1 PDQQRD
7 RIMLTFYYTPKTC
20 ALATHIALIDAGAD
34 YTLRRI
40 DFKSGEQRSPEFLAI
55 NPKGRVPA
63 LVTPQGILTETPA
76 LLTYLAQT
84 YPQANLAPTD
94 PFAFARLQAFTAF
107 LSSTLHVAHAHGP
120 RGSRWTDD
128 PAAQA
133 ALKAY
138 VPTSITAAFK
148 LVEDTML
155 QGPFVMG
162 ERYSIADPYLFTM
175 STWIEGDQVDTT
187 QIPRVLAHRQ
197 MMSERPSVIRALA
210 EEA

>member
-1 PDQQRD
+1 
-7 RIMLTFYYTPKTC
+7 MLTLYYTPKTC

-34 YTLRRI
+34 YTLKRI
-40 DFKSGEQRSPEFLAI
+40 SFATGEQRTPEFLAL

-63 LVTPQGILTETPA
+63 LVTPRGILTETTA
-76 LLTYLAQT
+76 LLTYLAQSF
-84 YPQANLAPTD
+84 PKAALAPTD
-94 PFAFARLQAFTAF
+94 PFALAQLQSFTAF

-128 PAAQA
+128 AAAQA

-138 VPTSITAAFK
+138 VPTSVTAAFK
-148 LVEDTML
+148 LVEDGML

-162 ERYSIADPYLFTM
+162 DTYTIADPYLFTM
-175 STWIEGDQVDTT
+175 STWIEADQVDTT
-187 QIPRVLAHRQ
+187 QIPRVMAHREL
-197 MMSERPSVIRALA
+197 MSKRPSVIRALA

>member
-1 PDQQRD
+1 
-7 RIMLTFYYTPKTC
+7 MLTLFYTPRTC
-20 ALATHIALIDAGAD
+20 ALATHIALIDSGAD
-34 YTLRRI
+34 YTLKRI
-40 DFKSGEQRSPEFLAI
+40 DFAKGEQRAAEFLSI

-63 LVTPQGILTETPA
+63 LATPQGILTETPA
-76 LLTYLAQT
+76 LLIYLAQT
-84 YPQANLAPTD
+84 FPQAGLAPTD
-94 PFAFARLQAFTAF
+94 AFAMAQLQAFNSF

-120 RGSRWTDD
+120 RGNRWTDD

-138 VPTSITAAFK
+138 VPTSVTAAFK
-148 LVEDTML
+148 LVEDSML

-162 ERYSIADPYLFTM
+162 DTYSIADPYLFTM

-187 QIPRVLAHRQ
+187 QIPRVMAHRQ
-197 MMSERPSVIRALA
+197 MMSQRPSVIRALE

>member
-1 PDQQRD
+1 
-7 RIMLTFYYTPKTC
+7 MLTLFYTPKTC
-20 ALATHIALIDAGAD
+20 ALVTHIALIDAGAD
-34 YTLRRI
+34 YTLKRI
-40 DFKSGEQRSPEFLAI
+40 DFSKGEQRAPDFLAV

-63 LVTPQGILTETPA
+63 LVTPHGILTETPA
-76 LLTYLAQT
+76 LLTYLAQSF
-84 YPQANLAPTD
+84 PQANLAPTD
-94 PFAFARLQAFTAF
+94 PFALARLQAFTAF

-120 RGSRWTDD
+120 RGNRWTDD
-128 PAAQA
+128 PAAIA

-138 VPTSITAAFK
+138 VPTSVTAAFK
-148 LVEDTML
+148 LVEETML

-162 ERYSIADPYLFTM
+162 ETYTIADPYLFTV

-187 QIPRVLAHRQ
+187 QIPRVMAHRQ

>member
-1 PDQQRD
+1 
-7 RIMLTFYYTPKTC
+7 MLTLYYTPKTC
-20 ALATHIALIDAGAD
+20 ALASHIALIDAGAD
-34 YTLRRI
+34 YTLKRI
-40 DFKSGEQRSPEFLAI
+40 DFAKGEQRAPEFLAL
-55 NPKGRVPA
+55 NPKARVPA
-63 LVTPQGILTETPA
+63 LVTPEGILTETTA
-76 LLTYLAQT
+76 LLTYIAQT
-84 YPQANLAPTD
+84 YPQANLAPTE
-94 PFAFARLQAFTAF
+94 PFALARLQSFTAF

-138 VPTSITAAFK
+138 VPTSVTAAFK

-155 QGPFVMG
+155 EGPFVMG
-162 ERYSIADPYLFTM
+162 DTYTIADPYLFTM

-187 QIPRVLAHRQ
+187 QIPRVMAHRQ

>member
-1 PDQQRD
+1 
-7 RIMLTFYYTPKTC
+7 MLTFFYTPKTC

-34 YTLRRI
+34 YTLQRI
-40 DFKSGEQRSPEFLAI
+40 DFKSGQQRSPEFLAI

-76 LLTYLAQT
+76 LQAYLAQA
-84 YPQANLAPTD
+84 YPQAALAPTD
-94 PFAFARLQAFTAF
+94 PVAIARLQAFTAF

-138 VPTSITAAFK
+138 VPTSVTAAFK

-162 ERYSIADPYLFTM
+162 ETYTIADPYLYTM

-187 QIPRVLAHRQ
+187 QIPRVMAHRE
-197 MMSERPSVIRALA
+197 MMSQRPSVIRALA

>member
-1 PDQQRD
+1 
-7 RIMLTFYYTPKTC
+7 MLTLYYTPKTC
-20 ALATHIALIDAGAD
+20 ALASHIALIDAGAD
-34 YTLRRI
+34 YTLKCI
-40 DFKSGEQRSPEFLAI
+40 DFAKGEQRAPEFLAL

-63 LVTPQGILTETPA
+63 LVTPEGILTETTA
-76 LLTYLAQT
+76 LLTYIAQT
-84 YPQANLAPTD
+84 YPQANLAPTE
-94 PFAFARLQAFTAF
+94 PFALARLQSFTAF

-138 VPTSITAAFK
+138 VPTSVTAAFK

-155 QGPFVMG
+155 EGPFVMG
-162 ERYSIADPYLFTM
+162 DTYTIADPYLFTM

-187 QIPRVLAHRQ
+187 QIPRVMAHRQ

>member
-1 PDQQRD
+1 
-7 RIMLTFYYTPKTC
+7 MLTFFYTPKTC

-34 YTLRRI
+34 YELKRI
-40 DFKSGEQRSPEFLAI
+40 DFKTGEQRSPEFLAI

-84 YPQANLAPTD
+84 HPEANLAPTD
-94 PFAFARLQAFTAF
+94 PFALARIQAFSSF
-107 LSSTLHVAHAHGP
+107 ISSTLHVAHAHGP
-120 RGSRWTDD
+120 RGNRWTDD
-128 PAAQA
+128 PAAIQS
-133 ALKAY
+133 LKAY
-138 VPTSITAAFK
+138 VPTAVTDAFK
-148 LVEDTML
+148 LVEDSML

-162 ERYSIADPYLFTM
+162 DTYSIADPYLFTV
-175 STWIEGDQVDTT
+175 STWIEGDGVDTT
-187 QIPRVLAHRQ
+187 QIPRVMAHRQ

>member
-1 PDQQRD
+1 
-7 RIMLTFYYTPKTC
+7 MLTLYYTPKTC

-40 DFKSGEQRSPEFLAI
+40 DFSKGEQRAPDFLSV

-63 LVTPQGILTETPA
+63 LATPQGILTETPA
-76 LLTYLAQT
+76 LLTYIAQT
-84 YPQANLAPTD
+84 FPQANLAPTD
-94 PFAFARLQAFTAF
+94 PFALARLQSFNAF

-120 RGSRWTDD
+120 RGNRWTDD

-138 VPTSITAAFK
+138 VPTSVTAAFK

-155 QGPFVMG
+155 EGPFVMG
-162 ERYSIADPYLFTM
+162 DTYTIADPYLYTM
-175 STWIEGDQVDTT
+175 STWIEGDQVDTA
-187 QIPRVLAHRQ
+187 QIPRVMAHRQ

>member
-1 PDQQRD
+1 
-7 RIMLTFYYTPKTC
+7 MLTLYYTPRTC

-34 YTLRRI
+34 YTLQRI
-40 DFKSGEQRSPEFLAI
+40 DFSKGEQRAPDFLAL

-63 LVTPQGILTETPA
+63 LVTPQGILTETTA
-76 LLTYLAQT
+76 LLTYIAQT
-84 YPQANLAPTD
+84 QPQANLAPTE
-94 PFAFARLQAFTAF
+94 PFALARLQSFNAF

-120 RGSRWTDD
+120 RGNRWTDD

-133 ALKAY
+133 ALISY
-138 VPTSITAAFK
+138 VPTSVTAAFK

-162 ERYSIADPYLFTM
+162 DTYTIADPYLFTM
-175 STWIEGDQVDTT
+175 STWIEGDQVDTA
-187 QIPRVLAHRQ
+187 QIPRVMAHRQ

>member
-1 PDQQRD
+1 
-7 RIMLTFYYTPKTC
+7 MLTFYYTPKTC

-63 LVTPQGILTETPA
+63 LVTPQGILTETTA
-76 LLTYLAQT
+76 LLTYIAQT
-84 YPQANLAPTD
+84 YPKANLAPTD
-94 PFAFARLQAFTAF
+94 PFALARLQSFTAF

-133 ALKAY
+133 ALKSY
-138 VPTSITAAFK
+138 VPTSVTAAFK

-155 QGPFVMG
+155 AGPFVMG
-162 ERYSIADPYLFTM
+162 DTYTIADPYLFTV
-175 STWIEGDQVDTT
+175 STWIEADQVDTT
-187 QIPRVLAHRQ
+187 QIPRVMAHRQ
-197 MMSERPSVIRALA
+197 MMSNRPSVIRALA

>member
-1 PDQQRD
+1 
-7 RIMLTFYYTPKTC
+7 MLTLYYTPKTC
-20 ALATHIALIDAGAD
+20 ALATHIALIDAGTD
-34 YTLRRI
+34 YTLKRI
-40 DFKSGEQRSPEFLAI
+40 SFATGEQRTPEFLAL

-84 YPQANLAPTD
+84 HPKASLAPTD
-94 PFAFARLQAFTAF
+94 PFALARLQSFTAF

-128 PAAQA
+128 PAAQS

-138 VPTSITAAFK
+138 VPTAVTAAFK
-148 LVEDTML
+148 LIEDGML
-155 QGPFVMG
+155 QGPFVMCDT
-162 ERYSIADPYLFTM
+162 YTIADPYLFTM
-175 STWIEGDQVDTT
+175 STWIEADQVDTT
-187 QIPRVLAHRQ
+187 QIPRVMAHRE
-197 MMSERPSVIRALA
+197 MMSQRPSVIRALA

>member
-1 PDQQRD
+1 
-7 RIMLTFYYTPKTC
+7 MLTLYYTPRTC

-34 YTLRRI
+34 YTLKRI
-40 DFKSGEQRSPEFLAI
+40 DFAKGEQRTPEFLAV

-63 LVTPQGILTETPA
+63 LVTPQGILTENTA
-76 LLTYLAQT
+76 LLTYIAQT
-84 YPQANLAPTD
+84 HPKADLAPTD
-94 PFAFARLQAFTAF
+94 PFALAKLQAITAF

-120 RGSRWTDD
+120 RGNRWTDD
-128 PAAQA
+128 PAAIA

-138 VPTSITAAFK
+138 VPTSVTAAFK
-148 LVEDTML
+148 LVEDSML

-162 ERYSIADPYLFTM
+162 DTYTIADPYLFTM
-175 STWIEGDQVDTT
+175 STWIEGDHVDTT
-187 QIPRVLAHRQ
+187 QIPRVMAHRQ

>member
-1 PDQQRD
+1 
-7 RIMLTFYYTPKTC
+7 MLTLYYTPRTC

-34 YTLRRI
+34 YTLHRI
-40 DFKSGEQRSPEFLAI
+40 DFAKGEQRAPDFLAL

-63 LVTPQGILTETPA
+63 LATPQGILTETTA

-84 YPQANLAPTD
+84 FPKANLAPTD
-94 PFAFARLQAFTAF
+94 PFALARLQSFTAF

-120 RGSRWTDD
+120 RGNRWTDD

-138 VPTSITAAFK
+138 VPTSVTAAFK
-148 LVEDTML
+148 LIEDGML

-162 ERYSIADPYLFTM
+162 DTYTIADPYLFTM
-175 STWIEGDQVDTT
+175 STWIEADQVDTT
-187 QIPRVLAHRQ
+187 QIPRVMAHRE
-197 MMSERPSVIRALA
+197 MLSKRPSVIRALA

>member
-1 PDQQRD
+1 
-7 RIMLTFYYTPKTC
+7 MLTLYYTPRTC
-20 ALATHIALIDAGAD
+20 ALASHIALIDAGAD
-34 YTLRRI
+34 YTLKRV
-40 DFKSGEQRSPEFLAI
+40 DFAKGEQRAPDFLAL

-63 LVTPQGILTETPA
+63 LVTPQGILTETTA
-76 LLTYLAQT
+76 LLTYIAQT
-84 YPQANLAPTD
+84 HPKANLAPTE
-94 PFAFARLQAFTAF
+94 PFALARLQSFTAF

-138 VPTSITAAFK
+138 VPTSVTAAFK

-162 ERYSIADPYLFTM
+162 DTYTIADPYLFTM
-175 STWIEGDQVDTT
+175 STWIEADQVDTT
-187 QIPRVLAHRQ
+187 QIPRILAHRQ
-197 MMSERPSVIRALA
+197 MMSERASVIRALT

>member
-1 PDQQRD
+1 
-7 RIMLTFYYTPKTC
+7 MLTLYYTPKTC

-34 YTLRRI
+34 YTLKRV
-40 DFKSGEQRSPEFLAI
+40 DFSKGEQRSPEFLAL

-63 LVTPQGILTETPA
+63 LVTPQGILTETTA
-76 LLTYLAQT
+76 LLTYVAQT
-84 YPQANLAPTD
+84 HPQANLAPTE
-94 PFAFARLQAFTAF
+94 PFALARLQSFNTF

-120 RGSRWTDD
+120 RGNRWTDD
-128 PAAQA
+128 PAAIA

-138 VPTSITAAFK
+138 VPTSVTAAFK
-148 LVEDTML
+148 LVEDSML
-155 QGPFVMG
+155 EGPFVMG
-162 ERYSIADPYLFTM
+162 DTYTIADPYLFTM

-197 MMSERPSVIRALA
+197 MMSGRPSVIRALA

>member
-1 PDQQRD
+1 
-7 RIMLTFYYTPKTC
+7 MLTLYYTPKTC
-20 ALATHIALIDAGAD
+20 ALATHITLIDAGAD
-34 YTLRRI
+34 YTLKRI
-40 DFKSGEQRSPEFLAI
+40 DFAKGEQRAPEFLAL

-63 LVTPQGILTETPA
+63 LVTPQGILTETTA
-76 LLTYLAQT
+76 LLTYIAQT
-84 YPQANLAPTD
+84 HPQANLAPTE
-94 PFAFARLQAFTAF
+94 PFALARLQSFTAF

-128 PAAQA
+128 AAAQA

-138 VPTSITAAFK
+138 VPTSVTAAFK

-155 QGPFVMG
+155 EGPFVMG
-162 ERYSIADPYLFTM
+162 DTYTIADPYLYTM
-175 STWIEGDQVDTT
+175 STWIEGDQVDATL
-187 QIPRVLAHRQ
+187 IPRVMAHRQ

>member
-1 PDQQRD
+1 
-7 RIMLTFYYTPKTC
+7 MLTFYYTRKTC

-94 PFAFARLQAFTAF
+94 PFAFARLQAFNAF

-138 VPTSITAAFK
+138 VPTSVTAAFK

>member
-1 PDQQRD
+1 
-7 RIMLTFYYTPKTC
+7 MLTFYYTPKTC

-63 LVTPQGILTETPA
+63 LVTPQGILTETTA
-76 LLTYLAQT
+76 LLTYIAQT
-84 YPQANLAPTD
+84 YPKANLAPTD
-94 PFAFARLQAFTAF
+94 PFALARLQSFTAF

-138 VPTSITAAFK
+138 VPTSVTAAFK

-155 QGPFVMG
+155 EGPFVMG
-162 ERYSIADPYLFTM
+162 DTYTIADPYLFAM

-187 QIPRVLAHRQ
+187 QIPRVMAHRQ
-197 MMSERPSVIRALA
+197 MMANRPSVIRALT